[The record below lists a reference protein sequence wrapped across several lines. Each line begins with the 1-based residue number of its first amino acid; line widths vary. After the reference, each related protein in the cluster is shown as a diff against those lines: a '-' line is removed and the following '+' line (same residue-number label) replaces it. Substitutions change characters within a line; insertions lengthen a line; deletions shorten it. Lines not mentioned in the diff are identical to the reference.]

1 MRVTLSQSTTSE
13 KVSLFKEVPL
23 YNRLDFNVEWHFSEK
38 GPPEELIN
46 LLIEF
51 CKENTQQS

>member
-1 MRVTLSQSTTSE
+1 MRASLSQSRTTE
-13 KVSLFKEVPL
+13 KISAYKEIPI